1 MQLHILRHAKAE
13 PIAPG
18 QDDFDRDLASKGLL
32 QAENIGKQLS
42 QFLPVDLPVFCS
54 TSNRTMQTAELIQR
68 EISFEY
74 VFCRNELYLATR
86 EQLLEFIWSIEGNS
100 DILIIGH
107 NDGISSL
114 ASYFAN
120 EFISLSTAEFVTI
133 DFEVETW
140 GETSEGNG
148 SILRMCQPNL

>member
-1 MQLHILRHAKAE
+1 
-13 PIAPG
+13 
-18 QDDFDRDLASKGLL
+18 
-32 QAENIGKQLS
+32 
-42 QFLPVDLPVFCS
+42 
-54 TSNRTMQTAELIQR
+54 
-68 EISFEY
+68 
-74 VFCRNELYLATR
+74 LATR

-140 GETSEGNG
+140 KETSEGNG
-148 SILRMCQPNL
+148 SVLRMCQPSL